1 MGPWAGGPLGH
12 SKGRTVPDKRRSVK
26 REAAAPGLAL
36 SLQLLL
42 CPALSTL
49 CLLTHEPRHNQ
60 GDVEAQ
66 GPSTLGWA
74 TETPSVIQNQYLQ
87 ISLPYQ
93 VEIQAPAR
101 VSAVL
106 ACGWSP
112 PFGACSCPGETEVA
126 ALGANTLKQSL
137 RAEMRMRGGTDS
149 TWAWT
154 ENQCRSSRTFQHL
167 QVSKP
172 VQQASSILCTNSGSS
187 EFRERWR
194 V

>member
-1 MGPWAGGPLGH
+1 MGPWAGGPPGH
-12 SKGRTVPDKRRSVK
+12 SKGRTVLDKRQSVTPG
-26 REAAAPGLAL
+26 AATPGPAL

-87 ISLPYQ
+87 IFFLYQ

-106 ACGWSP
+106 AWGWPP
-112 PFGACSCPGETEVA
+112 PFGACSSPGET
-126 ALGANTLKQSL
+126 
-137 RAEMRMRGGTDS
+137 
-149 TWAWT
+149 
-154 ENQCRSSRTFQHL
+154 
-167 QVSKP
+167 
-172 VQQASSILCTNSGSS
+172 
-187 EFRERWR
+187 
-194 V
+194 